1 MSSKKT
7 FKLQSDH
14 QEFIHTHIRKFPLN
28 IYIYIYIYIL
38 FTKRVPKQTVFIIL

>member
-28 IYIYIYIYIL
+28 IYIYIYIL